1 MSLQRNRS
9 FSLIVNGQ
17 EYCVEIGDLT
27 ASPAE
32 VCVNGNPY
40 QVSIES
46 IESQPVTV
54 QPVATATSVVTPNT
68 APPPKPAAPVMAGGN
83 DVRAPMPGDILNI
96 AVKPGDKVVIGQQL
110 CMLEAMKMKSAIR
123 SARDAVIASVEVAE
137 GQAVSHGD
145 VLITFE

>member
-1 MSLQRNRS
+1 
-9 FSLIVNGQ
+9 
-17 EYCVEIGDLT
+17 
-27 ASPAE
+27 
-32 VCVNGNPY
+32 
-40 QVSIES
+40 
-46 IESQPVTV
+46 
-54 QPVATATSVVTPNT
+54 
-68 APPPKPAAPVMAGGN
+68 
-83 DVRAPMPGDILNI
+83 MPGDILNI